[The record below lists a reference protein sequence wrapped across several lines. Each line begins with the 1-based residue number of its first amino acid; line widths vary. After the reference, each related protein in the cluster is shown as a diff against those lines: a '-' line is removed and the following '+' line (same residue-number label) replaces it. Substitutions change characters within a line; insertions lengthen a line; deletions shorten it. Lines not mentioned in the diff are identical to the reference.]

1 RRTMHYAPSGK
12 PGGGVRSDLRTRS
25 AGLGDIPALH
35 VDIGSGRTN
44 ARNGLL
50 GLGGGMRAAGQYDPA
65 TARRGHPRGKEQP
78 EPTQAARDYVGAV
91 VAKDPSPLRRHYH
104 SAAPLARYGQ
114 DEFAGV
120 LRRAHQRNCVGRLDK
135 WIGGVLKGLQ
145 LTVSDEPVYRTQK
158 VLDLLGMADTH
169 QRQVHIVERE
179 VAAEGI

>member
-1 RRTMHYAPSGK
+1 MQYTPDRKS
-12 PGGGVRSDLRTRS
+12 GGGGRGAQARR
-25 AGLGDIPALH
+25 GGGFGDIAALH

-50 GLGGGMRAAGQYDPA
+50 RPGGGMRAAGQYDPA

-78 EPTQAARDYVGAV
+78 EPTQATRDYVGAV

-120 LRRAHQRNCVGRLDK
+120 LRRAHQLNCVGRLDK
-135 WIGGVLKGLQ
+135 WIGGALEGLQ
-145 LTVSDEPVYRTQK
+145 LTVSDEP
-158 VLDLLGMADTH
+158 
-169 QRQVHIVERE
+169 
-179 VAAEGI
+179 